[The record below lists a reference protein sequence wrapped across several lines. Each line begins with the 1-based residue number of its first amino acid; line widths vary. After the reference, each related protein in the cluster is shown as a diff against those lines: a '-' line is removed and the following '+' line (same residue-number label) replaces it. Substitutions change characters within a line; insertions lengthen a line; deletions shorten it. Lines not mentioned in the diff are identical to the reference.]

1 VAPVQRHCHGIWR
14 EIAVGI
20 GLQLNP
26 DAFQRWFAPIE
37 LVRAD
42 ERALTLQVPNSIYQ
56 YWIESNYLNVVDSVV
71 RSVLGGPRE
80 IKFCGPD
87 GASKS
92 SAVTLHP
99 ESPATPLPISQGEDS
114 EDLILHGMNPR
125 NRFDAFV
132 VGANNE
138 LAHAAALAVSQS
150 PAKTYNP
157 LFIYGG
163 VGLGKTHLMQA
174 IGQQAI
180 ERKKTQKVMYLSSE
194 RFTNEFIDAI
204 QSNKLVRFRKRY
216 RQTDVLLIDDIQF
229 LAGKERSQEEFF
241 HTFNTLF
248 DGSKQIVLS
257 SDRPP
262 SEISDLER
270 RLVSRLECGLTTELH
285 PPDIETRTAILKK
298 KAAAFQVELRADL
311 VAYLAHHVRTNI
323 RRLEGALTRVASY
336 QSLNG
341 RECSRETA
349 EHLLRDLLWEEAKA
363 PLTIE
368 GIQKQV
374 AEHFGVR
381 PADLIGKRRNAN
393 VAFPRQVAMYLARQ
407 YTEASLH
414 EIGETFGGRHH
425 GTVLHACKTL
435 SLRMKNDDHI
445 RQTMAGLTAQFD
457 KPGSEH

>member
-1 VAPVQRHCHGIWR
+1 MAAGIR
-14 EIAVGI
+14 
-20 GLQLNP
+20 LQLNP
-26 DAFQRWFAPIE
+26 ETFQRWFAAIE
-37 LVRAD
+37 LVRVD
-42 ERALTLQVPNSIYQ
+42 EMALTLRVPNSIYQ
-56 YWIESNYLNVVDSVV
+56 FWIESNYLNVVESVAM
-71 RSVLGGPRE
+71 SVLGGPRR
-80 IKFCGPD
+80 IKFCAFD
-87 GASKS
+87 GGLQSSAPSLDPE
-92 SAVTLHP
+92 SAVTPGL
-99 ESPATPLPISQGEDS
+99 LSQDEDS
-114 EDLILHGMNPR
+114 EGALLHGMNPR
-125 NRFDAFV
+125 NRFEAFV

-138 LAHAAALAVSQS
+138 FAHAAAVAVSQS

-262 SEISDLER
+262 SEISDLEH

-285 PPDIETRTAILKK
+285 PPDMETRIAILRK
-298 KAAAFQVELRADL
+298 KAADFQVELREDL
-311 VAYLAHHVRTNI
+311 VAYVAQRVRTNI
-323 RRLEGALTRVASY
+323 RRLEGALTRVVSY
-336 QSLNG
+336 QSLNR

-349 EHLLRDLLWEEAKA
+349 EHLLRDLLWEDTKK

-374 AEHFGVR
+374 AEYFGVR
-381 PADLIGKRRNAN
+381 PADLTGKRRNAN

-407 YTEASLH
+407 YTKASLH

-435 SLRMKNDDHI
+435 SLRMKNEDEI
-445 RQTMAGLTAQFD
+445 RQTMAGLAAQFD
-457 KPGSEH
+457 KPASVLSPK